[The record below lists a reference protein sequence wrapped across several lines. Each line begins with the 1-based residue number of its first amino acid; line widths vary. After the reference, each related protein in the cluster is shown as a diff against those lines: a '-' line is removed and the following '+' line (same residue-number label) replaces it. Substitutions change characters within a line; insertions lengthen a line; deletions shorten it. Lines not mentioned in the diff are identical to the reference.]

1 MNVKIKYYLFI
12 FISLFFISCDFDEI
26 ESFEMPAW
34 NWPLSFPLLDESY
47 SFAEMGVAL
56 GPDSIYYN
64 AAGDSAVNN
73 NIFFDEI
80 DSTLFI
86 EFSANLLGDDG
97 TKVGVDEEFSNYFS
111 ISAPSFDSEALGSI
125 STPPFPIPSISVID
139 SFPVPLSL
147 FLIQSSDQDLI
158 TLISLC
164 NFFPTTLVGSEGFNL
179 ETTSSMEIL
188 PLDDFVY
195 VDPSSQDTTIKFTS
209 VDKVTFDDGNVSVE
223 ITNNY
228 PFSVDLVEI
237 IFSSNDEQLFLNNS
251 NENTFEFNNIMPG
264 EVIEKIFIIDSNNT
278 IDFGDS
284 LDIQSVFFVDNLIGT
299 GGENPYEPGL
309 CRYSNDGWYL
319 CPEPAQQG
327 TCIDEYGNLY
337 DDFCFDDV
345 QVDDGL
351 LCVFEDK
358 IFDIQINFNI
368 ENAKSITGKLE
379 IEPIVQQ
386 IAIPMQETAG
396 IQIVGGHLEPGI
408 IENKNSLN
416 LDIENKMFSQ
426 IDFSMV
432 FSNFYSADS
441 IILGIDTVIT
451 VGDPLN
457 HQLKFNDYYLGHS
470 SEPGQ
475 PIDTII
481 VTTSLQI
488 DDSQNVEFLLDGGY
502 ELKINDISFS
512 DIQLE
517 YVTAAAQDLSFETP
531 SINIDNIPSGFEG
544 FEFSDLSLEFDVF
557 NQIGIPVNLQ
567 LELIGNKLE
576 TGESVSILID
586 PELSYNIVD
595 ADSNVFLDGN
605 ASLQDS
611 AWTKIILDKN
621 GQTTYRYVLNE
632 NKTDYELLQLD
643 IPNFENP
650 KIEAKDVTI
659 LDVMTIAPDELLV
672 SGGARIEGQGVLAPE
687 TYVWGGFTMVAPLS
701 FIFSKD
707 IQFIPAEPTILSAM
721 DESTRNKIDSSLVVA
736 KLSLDITNSIPIAGN
751 IGLLISDYNSDLCL
765 VEDSETCLEN
775 YFPVYFDSFVTNV
788 LSAQE
793 GEVGDDYKEIFDN
806 DLLFLEQDLGVSEVY
821 VEKDNEETLY
831 INFLDSELNTIFFI
845 GRIFNLDIEAP
856 YEIDSQT
863 GFSVDPSKYIDE
875 IELDTTRI
883 DWITSETDLF
893 MMPMITFDNTTDFY
907 CEDGSE
913 CDEDGCDSGDECIR
927 EPRTFQTTNSMDINS
942 FITFTLNT
950 GALFERQLIYK
961 EKNSNNEFKN
971 N

>member
-1 MNVKIKYYLFI
+1 
-12 FISLFFISCDFDEI
+12 
-26 ESFEMPAW
+26 
-34 NWPLSFPLLDESY
+34 
-47 SFAEMGVAL
+47 
-56 GPDSIYYN
+56 
-64 AAGDSAVNN
+64 
-73 NIFFDEI
+73 
-80 DSTLFI
+80 
-86 EFSANLLGDDG
+86 
-97 TKVGVDEEFSNYFS
+97 
-111 ISAPSFDSEALGSI
+111 
-125 STPPFPIPSISVID
+125 
-139 SFPVPLSL
+139 
-147 FLIQSSDQDLI
+147 
-158 TLISLC
+158 
-164 NFFPTTLVGSEGFNL
+164 
-179 ETTSSMEIL
+179 
-188 PLDDFVY
+188 
-195 VDPSSQDTTIKFTS
+195 
-209 VDKVTFDDGNVSVE
+209 
-223 ITNNY
+223 
-228 PFSVDLVEI
+228 
-237 IFSSNDEQLFLNNS
+237 
-251 NENTFEFNNIMPG
+251 NTFKFNNIMPDG
-264 EVIEKIFIIDSNNT
+264 VPRVASFDIDADNLV
-278 IDFGDS
+278 DFGSS
-284 LDIQSVFFVDNLIGT
+284 LDFQFTFFIDNLSGT
-299 GGENPYEPGL
+299 GESNPYQLGEL
-309 CRYSNDGWYL
+309 CRTYSDDGWYL
-319 CPEPAQQG
+319 CELPAEINSCLNESG
-327 TCIDEYGNLY
+327 SSFNPWAENLFDVNID
-337 DDFCFDDV
+337 
-345 QVDDGL
+345 
-351 LCVFEDK
+351 
-358 IFDIQINFNI
+358 FNI
-368 ENAKSITGKLE
+368 DSTKSITGKLNFD
-379 IEPIVQQ
+379 PIVQD
-386 IAIPMQETAG
+386 IKIPMQETAG

-416 LDIENKMFSQ
+416 LDIENKMFSP

-470 SEPGQ
+470 SDPGQ

-632 NKTDYELLQLD
+632 YKTDYELLQLD

-793 GEVGDDYKEIFDN
+793 GE
-806 DLLFLEQDLGVSEVY
+806 
-821 VEKDNEETLY
+821 
-831 INFLDSELNTIFFI
+831 
-845 GRIFNLDIEAP
+845 
-856 YEIDSQT
+856 
-863 GFSVDPSKYIDE
+863 
-875 IELDTTRI
+875 
-883 DWITSETDLF
+883 
-893 MMPMITFDNTTDFY
+893 
-907 CEDGSE
+907 
-913 CDEDGCDSGDECIR
+913 
-927 EPRTFQTTNSMDINS
+927 
-942 FITFTLNT
+942 
-950 GALFERQLIYK
+950 
-961 EKNSNNEFKN
+961 
-971 N
+971 